1 MPATS
6 SYTVS
11 AAFFENLVWAAA
23 EEGLDVAH
31 WQRQLG
37 GPQRGDDRL
46 ALADFSAL
54 WQSLLEQTGDP
65 LIGLRLGTRFRLG
78 RYGLVEFF
86 LLNARTVRDALSL
99 SADYWRLVID
109 EGKQLRL
116 VETEHGWRLLI
127 ETRIVHPPPAFDM
140 DMVYGVRWL
149 SLVLGRPVEGLG
161 ISLGLAH
168 AMPAGATADDYRRHF
183 GCEVAF
189 GQACYWMEVPKA
201 LAEQPLAGHP
211 VIVEAVAAQAQLQLR
226 LLDRPQ
232 ALAGRV
238 SHLIEL
244 GAVDVQRVADQLHLG
259 VRSLQRRL
267 KEEGTSFAE
276 LRDSGL
282 RRRAERL
289 LAEPRMALKE
299 VAYLL
304 GYEERGLFEACQ
316 RWFGLSPS
324 LFRARSAAT
333 AQGSELPAS
342 EADPVDRRPMPAGAG
357 GSL

>member
-1 MPATS
+1 MPATA

-23 EEGLDVAH
+23 EEGLDATH

-37 GPQRGDDRL
+37 SLHRDVDRL
-46 ALADFSAL
+46 PLAAFSEL
-54 WQSLLEQTGDP
+54 WRSLLAQTDDP
-65 LIGLRLGTRFRLG
+65 LLGLRLGARFRLG
-78 RYGLVEFF
+78 RYGLVEFL

-109 EGKQLRL
+109 EEKQLRL
-116 VETEHGWRLLI
+116 VDGEHGPRLLI
-127 ETRIVHPPPAFDM
+127 EPRVMHPPAAFDM
-140 DMVYGVRWL
+140 DMMYGVRML
-149 SLVLGRPVEGLG
+149 SLLLGRPVDGLG

-168 AMPAGATADDYRRHF
+168 ALPRAAAAGDYRRLF

-189 GQACYWMEVPKA
+189 DQRCYWMEVPEA

-211 VIVEAVAAQAQLQLR
+211 VIIQAVAAQAQLQLR

-232 ALAGRV
+232 ALAERV
-238 SHLIEL
+238 SQLIEL
-244 GAVDVQRVADQLHLG
+244 GAVDVKRVAEQLHLG

-267 KEEGTSFAE
+267 KDEGTSFGE
-276 LRDSGL
+276 LRDSAL

-299 VAYLL
+299 VAYFL

-316 RWFGLSPS
+316 RWFGASPGV
-324 LFRARSAAT
+324 FRAQSLAAQT
-333 AQGSELPAS
+333 RL
-342 EADPVDRRPMPAGAG
+342 
-357 GSL
+357 